1 MQVGDGHII
10 FSWSPEFL
18 ESYKFDGP
26 YTDIGSDDERWSAA
40 YDRQYCLFRETT

>member
-1 MQVGDGHII
+1 MQVGGGHI

-26 YTDIGSDDERWSAA
+26 YTDGGSDDERWSAA